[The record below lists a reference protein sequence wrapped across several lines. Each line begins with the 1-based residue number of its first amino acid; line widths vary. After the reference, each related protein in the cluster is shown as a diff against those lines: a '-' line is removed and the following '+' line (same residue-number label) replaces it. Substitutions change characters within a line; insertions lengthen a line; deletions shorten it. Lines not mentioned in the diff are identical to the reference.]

1 MNATSKSVHQQVRA
15 LRDVPPTFLGI
26 RLVIPLLAFGLV
38 FLLQG
43 CGRDAES
50 VVVDFN
56 KTVALKRPGET
67 VPAEAFLR
75 VSVASMI
82 SPKATF
88 VYYRQLLDYIGV
100 KLGREVQLIQ
110 RKTYEEVDQ
119 LLAKGQIDLAFICS
133 GPYIT
138 GKEKYGF
145 IALAVPQ
152 VRGNP
157 TYQSYLIVNKESP
170 FNSIEDLRGRVFAFT
185 DPNSNTGNLVPTYW
199 LMQMGESPETFFK
212 AVNYTYAHDNSIL
225 AVAKGLV
232 DGAAV
237 ESHIWEY
244 YNQRN
249 PIHTSR
255 TRVIKKSEVFG
266 SPPLVTSMAPSAQ
279 LKERIRHLLFT
290 MHKEPE
296 GKRILDELMIE
307 QFVLPKDEWYDGIL
321 RMKQD
326 LRLLEKATHATA
338 KP

>member
-1 MNATSKSVHQQVRA
+1 MQRVFPSAKQRHFI
-15 LRDVPPTFLGI
+15 LWGLI
-26 RLVIPLLAFGLV
+26 LL
-38 FLLQG
+38 LLLFSQG
-43 CGRDAES
+43 CSNDAES

-56 KTVALKRPGET
+56 KTVGVKRPGEAL
-67 VPAEAFLR
+67 PAESFLR
-75 VSVASMI
+75 VTVASMT

-88 VYYRQLLDYIGV
+88 VYYRQLLDYIGM
-100 KLGREVQLIQ
+100 KMGREVQLIQ

-133 GPYIT
+133 GPYVT

-145 IALAVPQ
+145 DALAVPQ
-152 VRGNP
+152 VRGKP
-157 TYQSYLIVNKESP
+157 FYQSYLIVNKESQYQ
-170 FNSIEDLRGRVFAFT
+170 SIEDLRGRIFAFT

-199 LMQMGESPETFFK
+199 LMQMGESPESFFK
-212 AVNYTYAHDNSIL
+212 AVNYTYAHDNSIM

-232 DGAAV
+232 DAAAV

-266 SPPLVTSMAPSAQ
+266 SPPLVASKALSAQ
-279 LKERIRHLLFT
+279 QKEDIQQVLIT
-290 MHKEPE
+290 MHNDSE
-296 GKRILDELMIE
+296 GKRILNELMIE
-307 QFVLPKDEWYDGIL
+307 QFVPPKDEWYHSIL

-326 LRLLEKATHATA
+326 LRLLDKVTHATA